1 MPERPRHS
9 DAAPF
14 AAERKERVRQMVE
27 TGFQSLVEELKQGQS
42 EHFLQY
48 LDFCARFHRYSPY
61 NQLLIFLQKPEAT
74 FVAGYRRWQE
84 LGQQVKRGEKGI
96 EILAPVTYKRKDDEE
111 EEEGRLAGF
120 KVVHVFDAS
129 QLVVSKEKPLPT
141 FWRQLPDDQEE
152 TFAMVKGAVEACGIE
167 VQEAPLRRG
176 RQGVSQGGR
185 IILEEGADSR
195 NRTMTLVHEWAHEI
209 MHRSWME
216 SEEWKN
222 LPARVRECQ
231 AEAVSY
237 IISRYLGIENPFARD
252 YVLSYGNTAETLV
265 ANLGQVQA
273 ASHWMIETM
282 ARVQRRN
289 EM

>member
-1 MPERPRHS
+1 M
-9 DAAPF
+9 
-14 AAERKERVRQMVE
+14 
-27 TGFQSLVEELKQGQS
+27 VEELKQGKS

-61 NQLLIFLQKPEAT
+61 NQLLIFMQKPEAT

-84 LGQQVKRGEKGI
+84 LDHQVKKGEKGI

-111 EEEGRLAGF
+111 EEERRLTGF

-141 FWRQLPDDQEE
+141 FWRQLPDDREE
-152 TFAMVKGAVEACGIE
+152 TFALVKGAVESCGIE
-167 VQEAPLRRG
+167 VQEQQIRG
-176 RQGVSQGGR
+176 RVQGESKGGR
-185 IILEEGADSR
+185 IVLAEGRDSR
-195 NRTMTLVHEWAHEI
+195 SRTMTLIHEWAHEV

-216 SEEWKN
+216 DEAWKA
-222 LPARVRECQ
+222 LPVQVRECQ

-237 IISRYLGIENPFARD
+237 IVSRYLGIENPFARD
-252 YVLSYGNTAETLV
+252 YVLSYGNTAEELA

-273 ASHWMIETM
+273 ASHWMIETVT
-282 ARVQRRN
+282 RVQGRDG
-289 EM
+289 M